1 MDIHNNTS
9 CYSFIEINFENG
21 IFDETVDCTYII
33 HLVGNGRLNHIYSEI
48 NKINTTKKIIIVMNK
63 GYKKCNKKLIEQ
75 QPYQDLTDAFLQCLK
90 NAKSKGF
97 KNILIL
103 EDDFIFDN
111 KLKDKTH
118 ATNINRFMKTNKNNE
133 YVYFIGVIPIIIYP
147 TNYIHTFNVVKSL
160 TMHSVIYS
168 EQIIQNYDKLDLS
181 YKHWDVIIDK
191 NIKNKYAYFTP
202 LCYQTFP
209 ETENKKTWSEKDNSV
224 IINEIKNKFIKFF
237 NMDKIPDKGFKFCY
251 YLSFFIFIFISI
263 FFLLFIIITLIYVM
277 KKIKLLTNYKFLNV
291 KYKL

>member
-1 MDIHNNTS
+1 MDIDSNTD
-9 CYSFIEINFENG
+9 CYNFKEIDFEKG
-21 IFDETVDCTYII
+21 VFDETIDCTYII
-33 HLVGNGRLNHIYSEI
+33 HLVGNGRLNRIYDEI
-48 NKINTTKKIIIVMNK
+48 NKTNTTKKIIIAMNK

-75 QPYQDLTDAFLQCLK
+75 QPYQDLTDAFLQCMK

-103 EDDFIFDN
+103 EDDFIFDD

-118 ATNINRFMKTNKNNE
+118 VTNINKFIKSKKNDE
-133 YVYFIGVIPIIIYP
+133 YVYYIGVIPIITYP
-147 TNYIHTFNVVKSL
+147 TTYLHTFNVVKSL

-191 NIKNKYAYFTP
+191 NIRNKYAYYTP

-209 ETENKKTWSEKDNSV
+209 ETENRKTWAEKDNAT
-224 IINEIKNKFIKFF
+224 IINEVKTKFIKAF
-237 NMDKIPDKGFKFCY
+237 NMDKTPINGFLFCY
-251 YLSFFIFIFISI
+251 YFSFFLFLMVSI
-263 FFLLFIIITLIYVM
+263 LSLFIIGMSLRYV
-277 KKIKLLTNYKFLNV
+277 IKNSKPMTNYKGITR
-291 KYKL
+291 K